1 MREIKFRVWDKV
13 NKKYYRECDFLSFRP
28 GGIRFMWTDYEEDEQ
43 MVTDLPNGSF
53 ELLQFTGLHDK
64 NGVEIYEGDIL
75 DVKFMYQYV
84 ERISWHGP
92 PDARAKVIWDYSGF
106 RLLCKGAEDRRYADW
121 YDIGYFNPMVEMHT
135 PESIV
140 IGNIHESELL
150 EV

>member
-64 NGVEIYEGDIL
+64 NGVEIYEGDVL
-75 DVKFMYQYV
+75 REQ
-84 ERISWHGP
+84 
-92 PDARAKVIWDYSGF
+92 DAVV
-106 RLLCKGAEDRRYADW
+106 
-121 YDIGYFNPMVEMHT
+121 DIFMVEWHVNDIDCGWNISPSDT
-135 PESIV
+135 WYSEV
-140 IGNIHESELL
+140 IGNIHDNPELL